1 MWLPFRFRRV
11 VRPALLA
18 LLLSAGSAS
27 AHPHVFIDYTVTV
40 LFDDNA
46 AQAVRVSWTFDEM
59 YSSML
64 LHDYTSR
71 PPRDALTPADVKSL
85 RKQAFEDT
93 ADYHY
98 FVDLK
103 LNGATLPVKEVT
115 DFDARFHDHRMTYA
129 FTLPLRASA
138 SQARNTLEIDAFD
151 NEFYIDFE
159 LAEKH
164 GVMVE
169 HGEKLGASCAPRQQ
183 SRDTTMVG
191 SVSSIVVACTYG
203 AAAG

>member
-1 MWLPFRFRRV
+1 MRLPHKCHRLLGS
-11 VRPALLA
+11 ALSA
-18 LLLSAGSAS
+18 LLLSLGSVS
-27 AHPHVFIDYTVTV
+27 AHPHVFIDYAITL
-40 LFDDNA
+40 LFDDNGA
-46 AQAVRVSWTFDEM
+46 EAVRVSWTFDEM

-71 PPRDALTPADVKSL
+71 PPRDALTPADVDSL
-85 RKQAFEDT
+85 RNQAFEDT

-103 LNGATLPVKEVT
+103 LNGSTLPVKDVT
-115 DFDARFHDHRMTYA
+115 DFDARFRDHRMTYS
-129 FTLPLRASA
+129 FTLPLHASA
-138 SQARNTLEIDAFD
+138 TRGRSTLEIDAFD

-159 LAEKH
+159 LTDKNGIA
-164 GVMVE
+164 VE

-191 SVSSIVVACTYG
+191 SVSSVVVACTYG
-203 AAAG
+203 AAAY

>member
-1 MWLPFRFRRV
+1 MRLLHRFHWLV
-11 VRPALLA
+11 GPALLA
-18 LLLSAGSAS
+18 LLLSVGSAS
-27 AHPHVFIDYTVTV
+27 SHPHVFVDYTITL
-40 LFDDNA
+40 LFDDGG

-64 LHDYTSR
+64 LHDYTTR
-71 PPRDALTPADVKSL
+71 PPRDALTSADVDSL

-103 LNGATLPVKEVT
+103 LNGSTLPVKDVT
-115 DFDARFHDHRMTYA
+115 DFDARFRDHRMIYR
-129 FTLPLRASA
+129 FTVPLHASA
-138 SQARNTLEIDAFD
+138 PQGRNTLEIDAFD

-159 LAEKH
+159 LADKN
-164 GVMVE
+164 GIAVE
-169 HGEKLGASCAPRQQ
+169 HGEKLGASCAQRQQ

-191 SVSSIVVACTYG
+191 SVSSVVVACTYG
-203 AAAG
+203 AAAY